1 MATNTFS
8 MTNVTL
14 SLAGDDLIKAVLT
27 DNDAVSIEAPE
38 RVTGK
43 NSIGGG
49 GAIAQNSNTELTIK
63 VKLLSTEPLND
74 ALADLMALVSNGTAV
89 AETLILSVAGG
100 TLLVDGQFVPKK
112 APNITLGSEV
122 PVYEWELYSPNA
134 NYYAGAI
141 AGA

>member
-14 SLAGDDLIKAVLT
+14 SLAGDNITDAVLT
-27 DNDAVSIEAPE
+27 DTDAVSIEAPE
-38 RVTGK
+38 VVTGK

-49 GAIAQNSNTELTIK
+49 GAIAISSNSEITIK

-74 ALADLMALVSNGTAV
+74 ALAALMALVNNGSAV
-89 AETLILSVAGG
+89 AETLILSVTGG
-100 TLLVDGQFVPKK
+100 SLLVDGKFVPKK

-122 PVYEWELYSPNA
+122 PTYEWELYSPNA
-134 NYYAGAI
+134 KYYAGAV

>member
-8 MTNVTL
+8 MSNVTL
-14 SLAGDDLIKAVLT
+14 SLDGDDLIKAVLT

-38 RVTGK
+38 RFTGK

-49 GAIAQNSNTELTIK
+49 GAIALNSNTDLTIK

-74 ALADLMALVSNGTAV
+74 ALASLMTLANSGKPIA
-89 AETLILSVAGG
+89 APLILSVTGG
-100 TLLVDGQFVPKK
+100 SLLVEGKFVPKK
-112 APNITLGSEV
+112 LPNISLGNEV

-134 NYYAGAI
+134 NYYAGAV